1 MVSWGCRIRFA
12 VLFAAATAG
21 CAAAKKPL
29 TVAPTAFRVDPQII
43 TPDEGASRREL
54 LARAER
60 ALLESRWQEA
70 IQSLE
75 TLRAAA
81 RITDD
86 PDMPVILFNLGLA
99 YEGLGDRERARDVY
113 HEEAQR
119 FPASREARTAL
130 LRVIAIHA
138 DLEEWGPL
146 GETADALLARKDLD
160 QVDHMTALGG
170 RALSAIERGDDVV
183 AMRDVQ
189 NGLDEVDTLGFGA
202 TGRLPSSAAQL
213 RFALAEVRRVR
224 SERIAF
230 VPVTPDFL
238 VKIEARCQG
247 LLDAQHAYADAMR
260 SEDPHWAAM
269 SGYRIG
275 EMYRALHHDLVQI
288 PPTEQAKSD
297 KQKQLFFAMMHMRYR
312 VLLEKGLEMMKR
324 TSAFASKNP
333 DVLPWAKRAEAAR
346 ADMEQA
352 LADEKAIF
360 ATFPYTEEEVQK
372 ALAIL
377 EKKALAH
384 AAEPH

>member
-1 MVSWGCRIRFA
+1 
-12 VLFAAATAG
+12 LTTG
-21 CAAAKKPL
+21 CAARAPVAKPASL
-29 TVAPTAFRVDPQII
+29 APAALRVEPQIV

-54 LARAER
+54 LGRAEH
-60 ALLESRWQEA
+60 ALLESRWQDA
-70 IQSLE
+70 VQTLE
-75 TLRAAA
+75 TLRAAGH
-81 RITDD
+81 ITSD

-99 YEGLGDRERARDVY
+99 YEGLGDREHARDVY
-113 HEEAQR
+113 HEEAR
-119 FPASREARTAL
+119 TFPASREARTAL

-138 DLEEWGPL
+138 DLEEWEPL

-160 QVDHMTALGG
+160 AVDHMTALGG
-170 RALSAIERGDDVV
+170 RALSAVERGDDGV

-189 NGLDEVDTLGFGA
+189 NGLDEVETLGFGA
-202 TGRLPSSAAQL
+202 TGRLPSPAAQL

-224 SERIAF
+224 SERIEF

-238 VKIEARCQG
+238 SKIEARCQG

-275 EMYRALHHDLVQI
+275 AMYRALHHDLVQI
-288 PPTEQAKSD
+288 PPTEQAKTD

-333 DVLPWAKRAEAAR
+333 DVLPWAKRADAAR

-352 LADEKAIF
+352 LADEKALF

-372 ALAIL
+372 ALSIL
-377 EKKALAH
+377 EKKALAR
-384 AAEPH
+384 AAQH

>member
-1 MVSWGCRIRFA
+1 
-12 VLFAAATAG
+12 
-21 CAAAKKPL
+21 
-29 TVAPTAFRVDPQII
+29 VALRVDAQIV

-54 LARAER
+54 MARAQR

-70 IQSLE
+70 IDTLQ
-75 TLRAAA
+75 TLRAAGL
-81 RITDD
+81 ITSD

-99 YEGLGDRERARDVY
+99 FEGLGDRERARDVY
-113 HEEAQR
+113 HEEAQS

-138 DLEEWGPL
+138 DLEEWAPL
-146 GETADALLARKDLD
+146 GETADALLVRKDLD
-160 QVDHMTALGG
+160 EVDHMTALGG
-170 RALSAIERGDDVV
+170 RALSAIERGDDGV

-189 NGLDEVDTLGFGA
+189 NGLDEVEALGFGA
-202 TGRLPSSAAQL
+202 TGRLPFPAAQL

-224 SERIAF
+224 SERIGF

-238 VKIEARCQG
+238 VRIEARCQG
-247 LLDAQHAYADAMR
+247 LLDAQHAYSDAMR

-288 PPTEQAKSD
+288 PPTDQARTD

-324 TSAFASKNP
+324 TTAFASKNP
-333 DVLPWAKRAEAAR
+333 DVVQWAKRAETAR

-360 ATFPYTEEEVQK
+360 ATFPYTEDEVQK
-372 ALAIL
+372 ALSIL
-377 EKKALAH
+377 EKKALAQ
-384 AAEPH
+384 AAARH

>member
-1 MVSWGCRIRFA
+1 MWKSAGLLFVA
-12 VLFAAATAG
+12 VTTSCGAATTPVRPAP
-21 CAAAKKPL
+21 AAP
-29 TVAPTAFRVDPQII
+29 VALRVDAQIV

-54 LARAER
+54 MARAQR

-70 IQSLE
+70 IDTLQ
-75 TLRAAA
+75 TLRAAGL
-81 RITDD
+81 ITSD

-99 YEGLGDRERARDVY
+99 FEGLGDRERARDVY
-113 HEEAQR
+113 HEEAQS

-138 DLEEWGPL
+138 DLEEWAPL
-146 GETADALLARKDLD
+146 GETADALLVRKDLD
-160 QVDHMTALGG
+160 EVDHMTALGG
-170 RALSAIERGDDVV
+170 RALSAIERGDDGV

-189 NGLDEVDTLGFGA
+189 NGLDEVEALGFGA
-202 TGRLPSSAAQL
+202 TGRLPFPAAQL

-224 SERIAF
+224 SERIGF

-238 VKIEARCQG
+238 VRIEARCQG
-247 LLDAQHAYADAMR
+247 LLDAQHAYSDAMR

-288 PPTEQAKSD
+288 PPTDQARTD

-324 TSAFASKNP
+324 TTAFASKNP
-333 DVLPWAKRAEAAR
+333 DVVQWAKRAETAR

-360 ATFPYTEEEVQK
+360 ATFPYTEDEVQK
-372 ALAIL
+372 ALSIL
-377 EKKALAH
+377 EKKALAQ
-384 AAEPH
+384 AAARH